1 MEIIICIELSNK
13 IFSTVLTYNLLKILM
28 FPPRGTPHKWMI
40 IFKPYHP
47 QYQTCMQ
54 LKLYLQNLTALNVMV
69 SVMLS
74 FLT

>member
-28 FPPRGTPHKWMI
+28 FLPRGTPHKWMI
-40 IFKPYHP
+40 IFKPFHP
-47 QYQTCMQ
+47 QHQTCMQ
-54 LKLYLQNLTALNVMV
+54 LKLYLRNLTALNVMV